1 MTDIIMKKLQS
12 YRLDMK
18 RDLSELIAINSV
30 RDLTTKKDKAP
41 FGIGIRHCFDK
52 MIEFAKREDFNVKD
66 FDGYAMH
73 IEYGEGPEVLA
84 ILGHLDIVGIENREK
99 WNSNPFNLLE
109 NNGFWYG
116 RGTNDNKGPMVG
128 CLYLLK
134 ILKELDYRPNKK
146 IRLIIGGAEETT
158 WECMTHYFK
167 HNEMPTY
174 GFSPDGDFPI
184 INCEKGI
191 GYYHYHGKKR
201 ATNDGI
207 FNVISIKSNED
218 ITRVCSHV
226 EICVE
231 TQLMDKLTDLLSF
244 KNAKNIS
251 VDDHRVTFVYEGIS
265 AIGRNPHKGD
275 NAIFQFVRDFKD
287 IDGLDT
293 RGRELVNFLYRYF
306 VDSIYGEKLGL
317 YYKDEETGHTTNNLS
332 YVLLTQNDY
341 KISFDYRYPKGIDHV
356 KIMKRLQ
363 EIGVENE
370 LELVI
375 IREMPLLYVSSDSEL
390 ISALKTAYQN
400 ITGDVPQL
408 YSKGAASY
416 ARALTQAVAFGP
428 TFPSEIV
435 NCHKPNECI
444 KVDDLMKALS
454 IYAEA
459 VRLLS

>member
-1 MTDIIMKKLQS
+1 MTDIVMKKLQS

-18 RDLSELIAINSV
+18 KDIAELIAINSV
-30 RDLTTKKDKAP
+30 RDLTTKKDNAP
-41 FGIGIRHCFDK
+41 FGVGIRQCFDK
-52 MIEFAKREDFNVKD
+52 VIEFAKREGFNVKD
-66 FDGYAMH
+66 FEGYAMH
-73 IEYGEGPEVLA
+73 IEYGEGPEVLG
-84 ILGHLDIVGIENREK
+84 ILCHLDIVGIENREK
-99 WNSNPFNLLE
+99 WNSNPFDLVE

-116 RGTNDNKGPMVG
+116 RGINDNKGPVVG

-134 ILKELDYRPNKK
+134 ILKELEYHPNKK

-167 HNEMPTY
+167 YNEMPTY

-201 ATNDGI
+201 AINNGV
-207 FNVISIKSNED
+207 FNIISIKSNED

-226 EICVE
+226 EICIE
-231 TQLMDKLTDLLSF
+231 TQLADKLVNSISY
-244 KNAKNIS
+244 KNINIS
-251 VDDHRVTFVYEGIS
+251 IDDSRVTLIYEGIS

-275 NAIFQFVRDFKD
+275 NAIFQFVRDFKE
-287 IDGLDT
+287 IDGLDS
-293 RGRELVNFLYRYF
+293 RGRELVDFLYRYF

-332 YVLLTQNDY
+332 YVLLTQNDF
-341 KISFDYRYPKGIDHV
+341 KVSFDYRYPKGIDYV
-356 KIMKRLQ
+356 KIMERLK
-363 EIGVENE
+363 EIGSENE
-370 LELVI
+370 LELVTI
-375 IREMPLLYVSSDSEL
+375 KEMPLLYVSPDSEL
-390 ISALKTAYQN
+390 ISALKKAYQN
-400 ITGDVPQL
+400 ITGDIPQL

-428 TFPSEIV
+428 TFPSQIA
-435 NCHKPNECI
+435 NSHKPNECI

>member
-1 MTDIIMKKLQS
+1 MMTDIIMKKLQS

-18 RDLSELIAINSV
+18 RDISELIAINSV

-52 MIEFAKREDFNVKD
+52 MIEFAKREGFNVKD

-99 WNSNPFNLLE
+99 WNSNPFNLIE

-146 IRLIIGGAEETT
+146 IRLILGGAEETT

-191 GYYHYHGKKR
+191 GYYLYNGKKR
-201 ATNDGI
+201 ASNDGI
-207 FNVISIKSNED
+207 FNIISIKSNED

-226 EICVE
+226 EICVQ
-231 TQLMDKLTDLLSF
+231 TQLTDKLTNLLSS
-244 KNAKNIS
+244 KNVNIS
-251 VDDHRVTFVYEGIS
+251 VDDHRVTLVYEGVS
-265 AIGRNPHKGD
+265 AISRNPHKGQ
-275 NAIFQFVRDFKD
+275 NAIFEFVRDFKG
-287 IDGLDT
+287 INGLDT
-293 RGRELVNFLYRYF
+293 RGKELVDFLHSYF

-317 YYKDEETGHTTNNLS
+317 YHEDEETGHTTNNLS
-332 YVLLTQNDY
+332 YLLLAENDY
-341 KISFDYRYPKGIDHV
+341 KISFDYRYPKGIDYA
-356 KIMKRLQ
+356 KIIKRLK
-363 EIGVENE
+363 EIGDKNRLE
-370 LELVI
+370 LEI
-375 IREMPLLYVSSDSEL
+375 IKEMPLLYVSPDSEL

-400 ITGDVPQL
+400 ITGDIPKL

-428 TFPSEIV
+428 TFPSETA
-435 NCHKPNECI
+435 NSHKPNECI
-444 KVDDLMKALS
+444 KVDDFMKALS

-459 VRLLS
+459 IRFLS